1 LKLGTVSRVI
11 VERFET
17 GDDIL
22 ERLNELVQRNKV
34 TAGSFTAIGAVRSAN
49 IGCFLGNGEYSTVSV
64 EGPLEIVSCVGNI
77 SVKDGLPSVHA
88 HIGLADK
95 KGSMFGGHLMPGC
108 MVGGTFEVTIHA
120 FEAMSLIRK
129 LDSKSGLYLLE
140 T

>member
-1 LKLGTVSRVI
+1 LELGTVSRVI

-17 GDDIL
+17 GGDIL
-22 ERLNELVQRNKV
+22 ERLNGLVQRNKV

-49 IGCFLGNGEYSTVSV
+49 IGYFLGDGEYSTVTV

-77 SVKDGLPSVHA
+77 SVKDGLSFVHA

-108 MVGGTFEVTIHA
+108 MVGATFEVTIHV
-120 FEAMSLIRK
+120 FDAMSLIRK
-129 LDSKSGLYLLE
+129 LDSKSGLYLLD